1 MNGKSFIL
9 HYDSLQI
16 LEELTDEQ
24 AGILFKAIA
33 QLGENPDYSLDGLMN
48 AILLPFKNQIKRDKL
63 KYAEVCEK
71 RRVAGLKGGRPKL
84 TKNNQK
90 VIDVTNC
97 NQKVIDVTNC
107 NQLKHDSESESD
119 SESDSVNDLSLL
131 PADAVRIA
139 KKIVAHVLSL
149 NPKQKNVNKPKLDK
163 TLWSWSC
170 DVDKLNRIDG
180 RSWNDIDSVF
190 NWVINDDFWRTNIL
204 SGSKLRKQFDTLYIK
219 MNKNSKND
227 FPFDDI
233 HGKYR
238 EVMVDG
244 KLKKQYED
252 GTVR

>member
-1 MNGKSFIL
+1 MNEKSFIL
-9 HYDSLQI
+9 YYDSLQV

>member
-1 MNGKSFIL
+1 MSKKSFIL
-9 HYDSLQI
+9 HKDSLKI
-16 LEELTDEQ
+16 LDDMSDEQ
-24 AGILFKAIA
+24 AGVFIKLIYKYQKTGKVETDSFAMKMALAPFLNQFARDEEKYQRICKRNKANG
-33 QLGENPDYSLDGLMN
+33 LG
-48 AILLPFKNQIKRDKL
+48 
-63 KYAEVCEK
+63 
-71 RRVAGLKGGRPKL
+71 GGRPKNPDKPKKPSGL
-84 TKNNQK
+84 FGNPEKPK
-90 VIDVTNC
+90 
-97 NQKVIDVTNC
+97 KP
-107 NQLKHDSESESD
+107 DSDSESD
-119 SESDSVNDLSLL
+119 SESESVNDLSLL

-227 FPFDDI
+227 FPFHDI